1 MPGEQQTKKESL
13 SWQGQLTLIMRRRW
27 GLLLYKRDRKTTV
40 NSPFDTLLFKVKMK
54 WKWKLLSH
62 VQLCVTP
69 WTVARQAPLSVEFF
83 RQEYWG
89 GLPFPSPADLPKPGT
104 EPRSPALQADSLL
117 PEPPGKA
124 LLPNVDDKWTSVLA
138 TFWEGHSDKGFRD
151 GDLPEETKQWLEK
164 ISPPSCS

>member
-13 SWQGQLTLIMRRRW
+13 SWQGQLTLIMRRGW
-27 GLLLYKRDRKTTV
+27 GLLLYKRDRKTTF

-69 WTVARQAPLSVEFF
+69 WTVARQAPLSMEFF

-104 EPRSPALQADSLL
+104 EPRSPALQADSS
-117 PEPPGKA
+117 PTEPPEKPFSYKCILSINYCKGIE
-124 LLPNVDDKWTSVLA
+124 LLSVSEPREDVAMLCKQ
-138 TFWEGHSDKGFRD
+138 KGNSGWKTRD
-151 GDLPEETKQWLEK
+151 
-164 ISPPSCS
+164 